1 MGIKKLTAYFV
12 ISLFLS
18 FSAKAQQD
26 SQYTNYMYN
35 TMNINP
41 AYAGSREGLSIFGL
55 HRSQWIGLEGAPTT
69 STLAGHL
76 PVRNS
81 NVGLGFTLMN
91 DEIGPSQESM
101 FSADFSYTLS
111 FPNGSNLAFGLR
123 GTAHLLN
130 VDFTKLNQ
138 FNPSDPT
145 VEYNIDNKF
154 SPNVGAGFYWYTEDT
169 YVGLSVPNILRTQH
183 FDKGQANYSSS
194 SIPYERMHF
203 HMIAGH
209 VMDLSKDVR
218 FKPATL
224 VKVVEGS
231 PLQLDLSANF
241 LFYDRFTL
249 GAAYRLDAAFSA
261 LAGFQIN
268 SNWLIGFG
276 YDEEVTNLANYNS
289 GSFEFFLRY
298 EISRIK
304 QVFSPRFF

>member
-1 MGIKKLTAYFV
+1 MKMKKFIAYFV
-12 ISLFLS
+12 IGISIS
-18 FSAKAQQD
+18 FTAKAQQD
-26 SQYTNYMYN
+26 SQFTNYMYN

-41 AYAGSREGLSIFGL
+41 AYAGSREGLSVFGL
-55 HRSQWIGLEGAPTT
+55 HRSQWVGLEGSPTT

-76 PVRNS
+76 PVRDS
-81 NVGLGFTLMN
+81 NVGLGFTIMN

-130 VDFTKLNQ
+130 IDFTKLNIYD
-138 FNPSDPT
+138 PGDPT
-145 VEYNIDNKF
+145 VEFNIDNKL
-154 SPNVGAGFYWYTEDT
+154 SPNIGVGLYWYSDKT
-169 YVGLSVPNILRTQH
+169 YVGLSVPNLLETQH
-183 FDKGQANYSSS
+183 FDKDQANYGST
-194 SIPYERMHF
+194 SIPYERMHY
-203 HMIAGH
+203 HLIAGH
-209 VMDLSKDVR
+209 VIDLSCDVR
-218 FKPATL
+218 FKPAAL

-231 PLQLDLSANF
+231 PLQLDVSANF

-249 GAAYRLDAAFSA
+249 GGAYRLDAAFSA

-276 YDEEVTNLANYNS
+276 YDAEVTKLANYNS